1 MGVFGGGQPPPPFG
15 GVFGGGLGGPLLY
28 AYFKRKVKV
37 FSPLHDVID
46 LLVSPFS

>member
-1 MGVFGGGQPPPPFG
+1 MRVFGGGQPPPFG

-37 FSPLHDVID
+37 FSPLHDVIG
-46 LLVSPFS
+46 LLGSSFS